1 MNGSLEHTLAFH
13 CAPALAGI
21 KPSNLICCD
30 LTRYPSLDRELHA
43 LNRQLNP
50 HGLFFRPVCRCSGRV
65 LLLVY
70 RRALLERHL
79 AQPDARAF
87 LKRAGYPSGGLEATL
102 VHFQTRLAHTD
113 SFPHEA
119 GVILGYPLADVEGFL
134 RDGGKNYKFSGY
146 WKVYDNEEETR
157 ALFVRFNRCREA
169 LCRRVAAGKSIAQ
182 LFSAA

>member
-30 LTRYPSLDRELHA
+30 LARYPSLDRELLA

-50 HGLFFRPVCRCSGRV
+50 RGLYFRPVCRCSGRV

-70 RRALLERHL
+70 RRALLELHL
-79 AQPDARAF
+79 AQPDACAF

-102 VHFQTRLAHTD
+102 CLLYTSPAAAR
-113 SFPHEA
+113 E
-119 GVILGYPLADVEGFL
+119 PLP
-134 RDGGKNYKFSGY
+134 
-146 WKVYDNEEETR
+146 
-157 ALFVRFNRCREA
+157 
-169 LCRRVAAGKSIAQ
+169 
-182 LFSAA
+182 